1 MFELSKHE
9 VEHLHLLDQGLRL
22 HEARL
27 QLVLQGPELQ
37 EALIVLFCFMA
48 HEQSNGGQ
56 YILAGGSFVKRL
68 AACLRTITFHLIS
81 NCCFL

>member
-48 HEQSNGGQ
+48 HGTEQRWPIYLGW
-56 YILAGGSFVKRL
+56 R
-68 AACLRTITFHLIS
+68 
-81 NCCFL
+81 

>member
-48 HEQSNGGQ
+48 HGTE
-56 YILAGGSFVKRL
+56 
-68 AACLRTITFHLIS
+68 
-81 NCCFL
+81 